1 MNDLKSLISD
11 FIEISKKK
19 LTAEISKFLSLES
32 SIVSTFDLAVSL
44 TLTAVPNAV
53 IVCIAEHSVR
63 WFLGRTPALGSR
75 ASFCG

>member
-1 MNDLKSLISD
+1 MISE
-11 FIEISKKK
+11 FIEISKRL
-19 LTAEISKFLSLES
+19 LTAEISKVMSVES

-44 TLTAVPNAV
+44 TLAAVPNAV

-63 WFLGRTPALGSR
+63 WLLGRTPALGSR